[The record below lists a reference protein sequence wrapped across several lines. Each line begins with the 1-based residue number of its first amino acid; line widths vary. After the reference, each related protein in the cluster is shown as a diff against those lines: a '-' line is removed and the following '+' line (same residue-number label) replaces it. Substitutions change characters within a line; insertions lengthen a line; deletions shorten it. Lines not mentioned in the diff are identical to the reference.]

1 MINFW
6 HLTILLQL
14 IVVAIGLLLKKLYRS
29 VDYKTMVATGT
40 LLQFAVSMGFIL
52 AQIF

>member
-14 IVVAIGLLLKKLYRS
+14 IVIAIGLLLIKLYSS
-29 VDYKTMVATGT
+29 VDYKIMIATGT
-40 LLQFAVSMGFIL
+40 LLQFAISMGFIL
-52 AQIF
+52 AKIF

>member
-14 IVVAIGLLLKKLYRS
+14 IVLAIGLILKKLYSS
-29 VDYKTMVATGT
+29 VDYKIMIATGT

-52 AQIF
+52 DIVF